1 MSSIAGT
8 TAKTRRVV
16 ITGAGIVSC
25 IGNDLA
31 SVETSLR
38 EGKSGI
44 RAVEKF
50 TELGLRSQIG
60 GMPDI
65 DLEARID
72 RKQLRFMG
80 DAAAY
85 AQIALEDAIAQSG
98 LTPSQVSHPRTGL
111 IMGSGGGSP
120 INQIEAADTLRE
132 KGIRRVGPY
141 QVTRCMSSTVSACLA
156 TNFKVKGINYSITS
170 ACSTSAHCI
179 GAAAQQIAWGLQDV
193 MFAGGGEELSWGM
206 ALLFDGMGAMSSKY
220 NATPTQAA
228 RAYDATRDGF
238 VIAGGGG
245 AVVLESLEHAQA
257 RGATILAEI
266 VGFGATSDGADMVAP
281 SGDGAIACMQQALQ
295 GLEGAEGAIDY
306 INTHGTSTPVGDM
319 QEVRAMQAVFGTKV
333 PPFSSTKSLTGHSLG
348 ATGVQEAIY
357 CLIMLQKQF
366 IAGSVNVQTPDPLLG
381 DMPLVTQTRPAQ
393 LTTVLSNS
401 FGFGGTNAS
410 LVLRRFPHS
419 PL

>member
-1 MSSIAGT
+1 M
-8 TAKTRRVV
+8 TRKRVV

-31 SVETSLR
+31 TVEASLR
-38 EGKSGI
+38 EGRSGI
-44 RAVEKF
+44 QAVPKF
-50 TELGLRSQIG
+50 TELGLRSQVAG
-60 GMPDI
+60 VPQI

-85 AQIALEDAIAQSG
+85 AQIALEDAIKQAG
-98 LTPSQVSHPRTGL
+98 LTPEQVSHPRTGL

-120 INQIEAADTLRE
+120 ANQIEAADTLRE

-179 GAAAQQIAWGLQDV
+179 GAAAQQIAWGMQDV
-193 MFAGGGEELSWGM
+193 MFA
-206 ALLFDGMGAMSSKY
+206 
-220 NATPTQAA
+220 
-228 RAYDATRDGF
+228 
-238 VIAGGGG
+238 GGG

-257 RGATILAEI
+257 RGATILAEV
-266 VGFGATSDGADMVAP
+266 VGFGATSDGEDMVAP
-281 SGDGAIACMQQALQ
+281 SGDGAIACMQQAL
-295 GLEGAEGAIDY
+295 EGIEGGVDY

-319 QEVRAMQAVFGTKV
+319 QEVRAMKALFGDAV

-357 CLIMLQKQF
+357 CLIMLRQGF
-366 IAGSVNVQTPDPLLG
+366 IAGSVNVETPDPLLG
-381 DMPLVTQTRPAQ
+381 DMPLVTQTRDAQ
-393 LTTVLSNS
+393 LNTVLSNS

-410 LVLRRFPHS
+410 LVLRRFS
-419 PL
+419 